1 MAKIEKYFKY
11 VKTLIKSAC
20 YKIKNQRIRLPLKN
34 VLEAG
39 VYIGTDKQS
48 NILFGKYNTV
58 RRNSN
63 LTARGEGKLF
73 IGNNCFFNYNNTIT
87 AQELIEIGNYVT
99 IGPNVCIFDHD
110 HSFKDGK
117 QEFVCGKIVIEDH
130 VWIGAGCI
138 ILKGV
143 TIGKGSVIAAGTVVT
158 KDVPPH
164 TVTLQKRN
172 TMMVPILGEKCS
184 E

>member
-1 MAKIEKYFKY
+1 MGKIKKYYQY
-11 VKTLIKSAC
+11 VRTLIRRVC
-20 YKIKNQRIRLPLKN
+20 YGMKNQSIRLPLKN
-34 VLEAG
+34 TFESG
-39 VYIGTDKQS
+39 VYIGTDRQAD
-48 NILFGKYNTV
+48 ILFGEYNTV

-63 LTARGEGKLF
+63 LTAKGEGKLV

-87 AQELIEIGNYVT
+87 AHKLIEIGDYVT

-110 HSFKDGK
+110 HSFKDEK
-117 QEFVCGKIVIEDH
+117 KEFVCEKIVIEDY

-158 KDVPPH
+158 KDVPPC
-164 TVTLQKRN
+164 TVMLQKR
-172 TMMVPILGEKCS
+172 THTIVPIVGGEYG